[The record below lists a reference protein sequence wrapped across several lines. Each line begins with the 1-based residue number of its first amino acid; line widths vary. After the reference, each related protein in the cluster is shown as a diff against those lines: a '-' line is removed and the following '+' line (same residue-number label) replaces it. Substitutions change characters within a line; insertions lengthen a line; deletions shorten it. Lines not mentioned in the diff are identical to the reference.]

1 MRKIGVLVAIPVV
14 GALLAVTPAAAQP
27 TPDVTAFCDAALKA
41 DKAVARLESGRP
53 SQRTVQA
60 VETALS
66 AVESTAP
73 PQIATQLQAI
83 VAATRGT
90 IQGGPPA
97 FEDPSFEQNFN
108 ALQEYRYNSCGY
120 TQLDVTGIEYEFQGL
135 PKTLPTGPVAIR
147 FTDTGAELHELQIF
161 RVKSKDSVKKIIG
174 LSEKEQRSKIE
185 EVDTSF
191 AVQGQTVY
199 NIVDLSKAGRYGVVC
214 HLPVGSTSEEAADEA
229 EKENH
234 PESHADEGMYA
245 TIRVERGATTTT
257 AAS

>member
-1 MRKIGVLVAIPVV
+1 MRKLGVLVALPVV
-14 GALLAVTPAAAQP
+14 GALLGVAPAAAQP
-27 TPDVTAFCDAALKA
+27 TPAVTAFCEAGLRA
-41 DKAVARLESGRP
+41 DKAVARLEGGRP
-53 SQRTVQA
+53 SQRVRQA
-60 VETALS
+60 VETAMS

-73 PQIATQLQAI
+73 PEIATQLQGVVSA
-83 VAATRGT
+83 VRSSLE
-90 IQGGPPA
+90 GGPPA
-97 FEDPSFEQNFN
+97 FEDPSFASNFN

-135 PKTLPTGPVAIR
+135 PKTVAAGPVAIR

-185 EVDTSF
+185 EVDRVSAT
-191 AVQGQTVY
+191 QGETVY
-199 NIVDLSKAGRYGVVC
+199 TIVDLSRPGRYGAVC
-214 HLPVGSTSEEAADEA
+214 HLPVGSTSEEAAEEA
-229 EKENH
+229 EQDH

-245 TIRVERGATTTT
+245 TIRVERASTTT